1 MFRIGHGYD
10 VHRLVEKRKLTLC
23 GQNIKYA
30 KGLLGHSDADVATHA
45 LIDAICGAASFG
57 DIGRLFPDTDEKYRG
72 ISSLKLLEVV
82 EKKLEN
88 SKYKI
93 SNIDLTI
100 IAQSPKLSKY
110 IDYMKN
116 NISKVLKIENNQ
128 INIKATTEE
137 GLGYTG
143 SNEGIAAHCV
153 VLIYNS

>member
-10 VHRLVEKRKLTLC
+10 VHRLVEKRDLILC
-23 GQNIKYA
+23 GEKINFE

-45 LIDAICGAASFG
+45 LIDAICGAA
-57 DIGRLFPDTDEKYRG
+57 G

-82 EKKLEN
+82 AKKLEN

-116 NISKVLKIENNQ
+116 NISRVLKIENNQ

>member
-10 VHRLVEKRKLTLC
+10 VHRLVEKRKLVLC
-23 GQNIKYA
+23 GQEIPYD

-45 LIDAICGAASFG
+45 LIDAICGAASLG
-57 DIGRLFPDTDEKYRG
+57 DIGGLFPDTDEKYRG
-72 ISSLKLLEVV
+72 ISSLKLLEIVA
-82 EKKLEN
+82 KKLEN
-88 SKYKI
+88 LTYKI

-110 IDYMKN
+110 IDSMKN
-116 NISKVLKIENNQ
+116 NISTVLKLENNQ

-143 SNEGIAAHCV
+143 SNEGLAAHCV
-153 VLIYNS
+153 VLIYSS